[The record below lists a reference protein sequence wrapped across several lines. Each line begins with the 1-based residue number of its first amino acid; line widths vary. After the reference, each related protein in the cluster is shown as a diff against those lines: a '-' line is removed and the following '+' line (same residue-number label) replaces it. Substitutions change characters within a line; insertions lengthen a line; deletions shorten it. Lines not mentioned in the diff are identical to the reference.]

1 MADKKISQLS
11 SASTPLAGTEVLPIV
26 QSGST
31 VKVASD
37 DLTVKNVRSNATSGI
52 LQVTGPAAAAT
63 RTMTVPDAN
72 FTAARTDAGQTF
84 SGTQTFSTINTS
96 AGYQFRGADNTAYE
110 TLRYVG
116 GTNNP
121 GLFTS
126 VVEASKKVRLNA
138 TGSVAAGH
146 ELCLGAEG
154 TQDVFKVGAANVTVS
169 TGNLIFGGTAQRIT
183 GDMSNATVA
192 NRMAFQTSTTN
203 GNTTV
208 NFLPNGTA
216 TVAQFFAHNNSDP
229 TNASNGGIVATSTAI
244 RVSSGQTGSGTYLP
258 LALYTNGAE
267 QVTVGTDSNVTVKSG
282 NLVVGTAA
290 KGIDF
295 SANTHAAGMTSELL
309 NWYEEGTWTPTFTS
323 GITSPTYSTQNG
335 AYTRVGRIVYFMFRL
350 ELSAGT
356 GAAAILQIGGL
367 PFTVS
372 GAFRGGAACFAYAAG
387 TIVSS
392 TSTNLPTINCNAGS
406 ATMSFYK
413 TDGVAFNGSD
423 LATAA
428 NFSADISGWYFV

>member
-11 SASTPLAGTEVLPIV
+11 GASTPLAGTEVLPIV

-31 VKVASD
+31 VKVSVDNLTAGKTVSASAF
-37 DLTVKNVRSNATSGI
+37 NS
-52 LQVTGPAAAAT
+52 
-63 RTMTVPDAN
+63 
-72 FTAARTDAGQTF
+72 
-84 SGTQTFSTINTS
+84 S

-138 TGSVAAGH
+138 TGSIAAGH

-192 NRMAFQTSTTN
+192 NRMAFQTSTLN

-216 TVAQFFAHNNSDP
+216 TVAQFFAYNNSDP
-229 TNASNGGIVATSTAI
+229 TNASNGGIVATSTAM
-244 RVSSGQTGSGTYLP
+244 RVSSGQTGSGSYLP

-295 SANTHAAGMTSELL
+295 SANTGAAGMTSELL
-309 NWYEEGTWTPTFTS
+309 NWYEEGTWTPVPTS
-323 GITSPTYSTQNG
+323 LTVVGTPTYTGFYTRIGRAVYWTARIQSTTSTTSTAGTTVFAGFPFVSSSATYVFTAINNATIATLGNG
-335 AYTRVGRIVYFMFRL
+335 AI
-350 ELSAGT
+350 
-356 GAAAILQIGGL
+356 
-367 PFTVS
+367 TVS
-372 GAFRGGAACFAYAAG
+372 GGNTTAYAPSWTALADVVLTG
-387 TIVSS
+387 
-392 TSTNLPTINCNAGS
+392 
-406 ATMSFYK
+406 FY
-413 TDGVAFNGSD
+413 TV
-423 LATAA
+423 
-428 NFSADISGWYFV
+428 